1 MSTNAMAWE
10 ARLAAAGI
18 ALADVESTASAAT
31 PANPWYLRLM
41 AGIGAFIGAIMVL
54 LLLGLGLSSLRLFDS
69 AQSAGAVGLFLCVSS
84 IGMYAFWRGVAA
96 EQFALAVS
104 IAGQAGFAISVADL
118 FRSGASIS
126 WWPLVGLQALL
137 WLLIGNGLHRTLTG
151 AALAVF
157 GALSCRAPAALA
169 AWWAALVLVAAA
181 ILAAEAWFA
190 ARGRG
195 HAVGPAFF
203 GLIAGVIAAQIPWF
217 FKLWPGSPAAGP
229 EALPWATQVPA
240 MLLITWAATAGAPAA
255 TRVGALLL
263 GFATASLGAWLPGW
277 IPALVLAL
285 GGLAW
290 ARPGWAVVAALVLI
304 FSVSVYYY
312 SLAITLLDKAAR
324 MALAGV
330 ACIALAAVVQQVG
343 ARWPGPHSQRE
354 AQ

>member
-1 MSTNAMAWE
+1 MSADIAAWE
-10 ARLAAAGI
+10 AQLSAAGI
-18 ALADVESTASAAT
+18 ALADVGAT
-31 PANPWYLRLM
+31 EAPVAPANPWYLRM
-41 AGIGAFIGAIMVL
+41 VAGVGGFIGALMVL
-54 LLLGLGLSSLRLFDS
+54 LFLGAGLGSLRLFDS
-69 AQSAGAVGLFLCVSS
+69 AQSAGAVGLFLCASS

-96 EQFALAVS
+96 EQFALAIS
-104 IAGQAGFAISVADL
+104 IAGQIGFAISVADV

-126 WWPLVGLQALL
+126 WWPLVGVQALL

-151 AALAVF
+151 VALAVF

-169 AWWAALVLVAAA
+169 AWWAVLVLVAAA

-203 GLIAGVIAAQIPWF
+203 GLIIGVIAAQIPWF
-217 FKLWPGSPAAGP
+217 FKLWPGSPVAGP
-229 EALPWATQVPA
+229 DSLPWATQVPA
-240 MLLITWAATAGAPAA
+240 MLLITWAATAGAPSA

-263 GFATASLGAWLPGW
+263 GFAIASLGAWLPGW

-312 SLAITLLDKAAR
+312 SLAVTLLDKAAR
-324 MALAGV
+324 MALAGL
-330 ACIALAAVVQQVG
+330 ACIALAAVARQVG
-343 ARWPGPHSQRE
+343 ARWLDSHPDRESQ
-354 AQ
+354 